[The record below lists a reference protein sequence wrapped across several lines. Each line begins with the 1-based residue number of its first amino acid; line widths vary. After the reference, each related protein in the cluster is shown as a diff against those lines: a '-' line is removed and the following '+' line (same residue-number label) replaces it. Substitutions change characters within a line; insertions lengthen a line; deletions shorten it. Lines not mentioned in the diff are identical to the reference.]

1 MNACTYRLSEGG
13 GYNRDLDLAHTCS
26 APFSQHRCC
35 THTCSTHMQH
45 AHMQHTHMDLA
56 CASQVIEAAGSRQTV
71 QRCTNVLQEAQGDD
85 IEPEEDW
92 ATLPL
97 QGALP
102 YLCKESPNFRG
113 VLAEIA
119 RSQGRCNASPP
130 CMQLQRCGYNRTSA
144 CSVIADH
151 ANSPCTQGSSGI
163 SFSTPMA

>member
-1 MNACTYRLSEGG
+1 MQRAIQ
-13 GYNRDLDLAHTCS
+13 S
-26 APFSQHRCC
+26 ASMLH
-35 THTCSTHMQH
+35 THMQH
-45 AHMQHTHMDLA
+45 THAAHTHMQHTHMDLA
-56 CASQVIEAAGSRQTV
+56 CASQVIEGAGSRQTV
-71 QRCTNVLQEAQGDD
+71 QRSTNVLQEAQGDD

-151 ANSPCTQGSSGI
+151 ANSPCIHVRRAPVEYHSLRRWHNPWRRVLAGQ
-163 SFSTPMA
+163 

>member
-26 APFSQHRCC
+26 APFSQH
-35 THTCSTHMQH
+35 
-45 AHMQHTHMDLA
+45 LA
-56 CASQVIEAAGSRQTV
+56 CASQVIEGPCSRQTV

-113 VLAEIA
+113 ALAEIA
-119 RSQGRCNASPP
+119 RSKGRRNASPP

>member
-26 APFSQHRCC
+26 APFSQH
-35 THTCSTHMQH
+35 
-45 AHMQHTHMDLA
+45 LA
-56 CASQVIEAAGSRQTV
+56 CASQVLEGGCSTRTLR
-71 QRCTNVLQEAQGDD
+71 RCTNVLQEAQGDD
-85 IEPEEDW
+85 IEPAEDW

-102 YLCKESPNFRG
+102 HLCKESPNFRG
-113 VLAEIA
+113 ALAEIA
-119 RSQGRCNASPP
+119 RSKGRGNASPP